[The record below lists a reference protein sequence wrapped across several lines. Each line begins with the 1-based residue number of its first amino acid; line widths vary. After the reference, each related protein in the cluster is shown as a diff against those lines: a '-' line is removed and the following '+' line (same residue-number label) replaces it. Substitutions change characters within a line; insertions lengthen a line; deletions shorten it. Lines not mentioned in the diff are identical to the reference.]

1 MRTIVK
7 VGTGLAWGALALTN
21 VALVLGLQFIP
32 LVLQFLLLGLLLV
45 ALFWLLLRYNRPL
58 AQWRAVAASWVLYAL
73 FRWLGVGL
81 QSIPEPFVRQ
91 NLASA
96 MMTLAVEVMLVGYFT
111 LLILVIRRDV
121 SLAYVVIFF
130 ALGGPLLRALV
141 LDAGGV
147 LNFFFRQTAV
157 DPLSQFALSEPLV
170 MALPCMATLGVIAF
184 IPHLLWLL
192 VRELRG
198 V

>member
-7 VGTGLAWGALALTN
+7 VGTGLAWGTLAMAN
-21 VALVLGLQFIP
+21 VTLLFGLQFIP
-32 LVLQFLLLGLLLV
+32 LLLQFLLLGLLLIT
-45 ALFWLLLRYNRPL
+45 LFWLLLRYNRPL
-58 AQWRAVAASWVLYAL
+58 AQWRAVAASWVLYTL
-73 FRWLGVGL
+73 FRWLSVGL

-96 MMTLAVEVMLVGYFT
+96 MMTLAVEAMLVGYFT

-141 LDAGGV
+141 LDAHGV
-147 LNFFFRQTAV
+147 LNFFFRQTAA
-157 DPLSQFALSEPLV
+157 DPLSRFALSEPLM
-170 MALPCMATLGVIAF
+170 MALPCMATLGLIAF